1 MKNILKKTLFLITVV
16 TLILSTC
23 ISSFAGNVT
32 FNGSSQKFVFAPG
45 SDESPT
51 DLFENFK
58 NVMPGDSITQ
68 KIEIKNDPA
77 KNVKVKLYMKALD
90 TSKAEGSNE
99 DFLSQLKL
107 TVKQNG
113 ETNLYEAPANEE
125 AQLKDWVYLGTVFSG
140 GTVNLDVTLE
150 VPVEMG
156 NEFKDAAGYVDWSF
170 KVEELPVES
179 TDPKPP
185 QTGDNTQIIKY
196 VVIMAASAVVIT
208 VAAISVFKKKKVS
221 E

>member
-1 MKNILKKTLFLITVV
+1 MKNIFKRICFLMTVV
-16 TLILSTC
+16 LLVASMSLSA
-23 ISSFAGNVT
+23 FAMGNVT
-32 FNGSSQKFVFAPG
+32 FNGNSQKFIFAPG

-58 NVMPGDSITQ
+58 DVMPGDSITQ
-68 KIEIKNDPA
+68 KIEIKNDPS
-77 KNVKVKLYMKALD
+77 KDVKVKLYIKALD
-90 TSKAEGSNE
+90 TSTAEGSNE
-99 DFLSQLKL
+99 EFLSQLKL

-113 ETNLYEAPANEE
+113 DSNLYEAPANEE

-140 GTVNLDVTLE
+140 GTVTLDVTLD

-156 NEFKDAAGYVDWSF
+156 NEFKDAVGYVDWSF

-185 QTGDNTQIIKY
+185 QTGDNTQLIKY
-196 VVIMAASAVVIT
+196 IVIMAASAVVIT
-208 VAAISVFKKKKVS
+208 VAAVSVFKKKKVS
-221 E
+221 